1 MMMQPRLILMAVL
14 VGLLLPGAGA
24 GAESLRA
31 PLPPSGTG
39 AIHQID
45 WQDNH
50 DDPRNAV
57 RSGRVLPLRA
67 VLAKVRQHYPGR
79 MLDASL
85 AQENNPPVY
94 YIKMLMGD
102 GRVVLVSADA
112 TNGRIIS
119 AIQGGQ

>member
-1 MMMQPRLILMAVL
+1 MQPRLILMAVIA
-14 VGLLLPGAGA
+14 GLLLPGGGA
-24 GAESLRA
+24 AADQPRVSQHQPAL
-31 PLPPSGTG
+31 SV
-39 AIHQID
+39 IHSID
-45 WQDNH
+45 WQNNH

-57 RSGRVLPLRA
+57 RAGRVLPLRA

>member
-1 MMMQPRLILMAVL
+1 MQPRLILMAVIA
-14 VGLLLPGAGA
+14 GLLLPGGGA
-24 GAESLRA
+24 GADQLRVSQPQPA
-31 PLPPSGTG
+31 IST
-39 AIHQID
+39 IHQID
-45 WQDNH
+45 WQNSH

-57 RSGRVLPLRA
+57 RSGRVLPLSV
-67 VLAKVRQHYPGR
+67 VLAKVRQRYPGR

-112 TNGRIIS
+112 TNGHIIS

>member
-1 MMMQPRLILMAVL
+1 MQPRLILMAVL
-14 VGLLLPGAGA
+14 AGLFLPGEGFAA
-24 GAESLRA
+24 DQLRVTPPA
-31 PLPPSGTG
+31 PTSTL
-39 AIHQID
+39 HQID
-45 WQDNH
+45 WQNNH

-57 RSGRVLPLRA
+57 RAGRVLPLSV
-67 VLAKVRQHYPGR
+67 VLANVRQRYPGR

-94 YIKMLMGD
+94 YIKMLMSD
-102 GRVVLVSADA
+102 GSVVLVSADA